1 MQTPDTILGMTIENK
16 DNVLA
21 LTLTPVVVKMQATRA
36 LKEKLEQE
44 RAGDADLERSG
55 LAGRFAR
62 FIVGGVERLL
72 EQTIAYDLS
81 DIKSA
86 SYDGEKIVFS
96 YHNKHL
102 LSFEE
107 IRVKNESALASFSEE
122 DARKFVAAVNEQK
135 TATGRFG

>member
-1 MQTPDTILGMTIENK
+1 MKTPDTMPGMTIENR
-16 DNVLA
+16 DNVLS
-21 LTLTPVVVKMQATRA
+21 LTLTPVVIKMQATSA

-44 RAGDADLERSG
+44 RAGDVNTERAG

-81 DIKSA
+81 DIESA

-107 IRVKNESALASFSEE
+107 IRVKDTPALASFSEE

-135 TATGRFG
+135 GSSAQG